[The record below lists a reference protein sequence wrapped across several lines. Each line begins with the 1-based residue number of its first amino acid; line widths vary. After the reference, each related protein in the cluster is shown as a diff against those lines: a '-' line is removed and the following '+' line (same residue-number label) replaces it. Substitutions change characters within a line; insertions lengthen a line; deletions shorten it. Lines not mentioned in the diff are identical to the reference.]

1 MGEKLL
7 TNLRLSDLWKEFNQN
22 FYESFWEELEQKMKL
37 MKKRF
42 IEAALQ
48 EEITA
53 HTRAQ
58 RYERT
63 SQRVYRRNGYW
74 KRYIILKDGKLQ
86 IDMPRLREAGF
97 QSKIIPRYIRRQ
109 EQIDE
114 ILKQIFICG
123 ASTRLTGKAL
133 KPLFGE
139 VSAQTISNIA
149 KGLDEEVKRLH
160 SRAITE
166 RYLYLFL
173 DAIVL
178 KIKTGIGS
186 KSKAVLV
193 AYGITIQG
201 VRKIIDFRVVDTE
214 SENKWTGFLQALQVR
229 GLSDETLSLI
239 VTDGSKALENA
250 VDTVF
255 PLVLRQR
262 CWAHKMRNVANY
274 IKKKDRQFCL
284 GEGKGIYNAESLKE
298 ALERFKQWALKW
310 GSLYPKAVNCIR
322 RDWEELVAFYKTP
335 KALWKK
341 LRTTNIIE
349 RAFREVRRRT
359 KTMSC
364 FNNVASV
371 ERIVFAVISHLNEK
385 WEDTPIYEFTQKY

>member
-1 MGEKLL
+1 MREKLL
-7 TNLRLSDLWKEFNQN
+7 TNLKLPDLWKEFKRN

-37 MKKRF
+37 MKKRL

-48 EEITA
+48 EEITFY
-53 HTRAQ
+53 TKAQ
-58 RYERT
+58 RYER
-63 SQRVYRRNGYW
+63 SSERAYRRNGYW
-74 KRYIILKDGKLQ
+74 KRYLILKDGRLE
-86 IDMPRLREAGF
+86 INMPRLRETSF
-97 QSKIIPRYIRRQ
+97 QSNIIPRYIRRQ
-109 EQIDE
+109 NEIDE
-114 ILKQIFICG
+114 ILRQIFISG
-123 ASTRLTGKAL
+123 ASTRLTGEAL

-149 KGLDEEVKRLH
+149 KSLDEEVKKLH

-166 RYLYLFL
+166 KYLYLFL

-178 KIKTGIGS
+178 KIKTGVGS

-193 AYGITIQG
+193 AYGITVQG
-201 VRKIIDFRVVDTE
+201 IRRIIDFRVVDTE
-214 SENKWTGFLQALQVR
+214 SENKWTGFLQNLQIR
-229 GLSDETLSLI
+229 GLTDDTLSLI

-274 IKKKDRQFCL
+274 LKKKDRNLCL
-284 GEGKGIYNAESLKE
+284 GEAKGMYSAENLKE
-298 ALERFKQWALKW
+298 AKKIFKEWAKKW
-310 GSLYPKAVNCIR
+310 ESLYPKAVNCLR
-322 RDWEELVAFYKTP
+322 KDWEALVAFYRTP
-335 KALWKK
+335 KELWRK

-359 KTMSC
+359 RTMSC
-364 FNNVASV
+364 FNNVESI

-385 WEDTPIYEFTQKY
+385 WEDTPINEFTQKY